1 MTIAPADEPSAQVS
15 RSKIMSWLSTSLSFL
30 IEAFDRVGRVVIVTA
45 LSAELM
51 VVITEITIRSL
62 YSQSLLWGEEAS
74 KLTLLT
80 VGFVGGAVAYRGRQH
95 MSIDM
100 LTKLLGRKV
109 GPIIEA
115 MIEIFTLLASVIMT
129 FTSLDL
135 LEIARMSYT
144 PLLHLNGGW
153 MMAPF
158 TTGLCLFAVFAAER
172 LFKFPAPTACIAAV
186 LVAVIVGIVL
196 LASFLGVRLS
206 SSTTLVIMLVTF
218 MVAILSGL
226 IVSVAMILGSLLF
239 MSLTDLAPPVAVAQN
254 MIDGLGHFILLAL
267 PFFVIAGM
275 IMERGGISERLV
287 RFAMVFVGHL
297 KGGLL
302 QVVVVTT
309 YFVSGISGS
318 KAADVVAVGSIMR
331 EQLKQHGY
339 RPEEAAAVLAASA
352 AMSETIPPSIAMLV
366 IGSVVPISMGTLFV
380 AGLLP
385 AAIIAL
391 LLMVSIYFLARRSGI
406 PPAARATLPEIRRA
420 VIGAI
425 LPLAMPMAMLIGI
438 RFGIATPTEVSA
450 VAVAYGLFLSLVVY
464 RAISFAELYRVAVD
478 AALLTGMVLFIVAA
492 ASAFAWTLSA
502 ADLPTAIVSVV
513 HFVGDRPAV
522 FLIGTIILMTVVG
535 SLVEGLPA
543 LIILAPLLM
552 PIAVKLGIDNIHYSM
567 VLILS
572 MGVGVFLPPVGVGF
586 YIACAVANSRIEDAA
601 KSMMPYLVVLLAG
614 VLAVAFVPWFTHAVP
629 KLLGDY

>member
-1 MTIAPADEPSAQVS
+1 
-15 RSKIMSWLSTSLSFL
+15 
-30 IEAFDRVGRVVIVTA
+30 
-45 LSAELM
+45 
-51 VVITEITIRSL
+51 
-62 YSQSLLWGEEAS
+62 
-74 KLTLLT
+74 
-80 VGFVGGAVAYRGRQH
+80 
-95 MSIDM
+95 
-100 LTKLLGRKV
+100 
-109 GPIIEA
+109 
-115 MIEIFTLLASVIMT
+115 
-129 FTSLDL
+129 
-135 LEIARMSYT
+135 
-144 PLLHLNGGW
+144 
-153 MMAPF
+153 
-158 TTGLCLFAVFAAER
+158 
-172 LFKFPAPTACIAAV
+172 
-186 LVAVIVGIVL
+186 
-196 LASFLGVRLS
+196 
-206 SSTTLVIMLVTF
+206 
-218 MVAILSGL
+218 
-226 IVSVAMILGSLLF
+226 
-239 MSLTDLAPPVAVAQN
+239 
-254 MIDGLGHFILLAL
+254 
-267 PFFVIAGM
+267 
-275 IMERGGISERLV
+275 MERGGISERLV

-586 YIACAVANSRIEDAA
+586 YIACAAANSRIEDAA

>member
-1 MTIAPADEPSAQVS
+1 
-15 RSKIMSWLSTSLSFL
+15 
-30 IEAFDRVGRVVIVTA
+30 
-45 LSAELM
+45 
-51 VVITEITIRSL
+51 
-62 YSQSLLWGEEAS
+62 
-74 KLTLLT
+74 
-80 VGFVGGAVAYRGRQH
+80 
-95 MSIDM
+95 
-100 LTKLLGRKV
+100 
-109 GPIIEA
+109 
-115 MIEIFTLLASVIMT
+115 
-129 FTSLDL
+129 
-135 LEIARMSYT
+135 
-144 PLLHLNGGW
+144 
-153 MMAPF
+153 
-158 TTGLCLFAVFAAER
+158 
-172 LFKFPAPTACIAAV
+172 